1 VRNPWLSDSSDAE
14 LEALQTDVMRFVAIL
29 GLCLAA
35 IFSMVQRASL
45 DQAAPAIT
53 LADSVAPSSPI
64 SAKRAPTQAKPNPTQ
79 AERTPTQAKPIVA
92 ETVTQTESQIGFSLE
107 FASAAD
113 LMALL
118 ESGQIQFYA
127 ELDGQFWTADR
138 RGRFAIAPA
147 PASYYRMD
155 SSTVPE
161 ALIGSLLRSAA
172 TATAKASWGVVL
184 PPAIVEQMDKFT
196 STREGGRLLI
206 LSTGRVE
213 LE

>member
-35 IFSMVQRASL
+35 IFSLVQRASL
-45 DQAAPAIT
+45 EQAAPAIA
-53 LADSVAPSSPI
+53 LADTVSPSSPI
-64 SAKRAPTQAKPNPTQ
+64 QAKP
-79 AERTPTQAKPIVA
+79 TPTQAKSTVA
-92 ETVTQTESQIGFSLE
+92 ETVTQAESQIGFSLE

-118 ESGQIQFYA
+118 ESGQIRLYA
-127 ELDGQFWTADR
+127 ELDGQFWTADP
-138 RGRFAIAPA
+138 RGRFTIAPA

-161 ALIGSLLRSAA
+161 ALIGSFLRS
-172 TATAKASWGVVL
+172 TATAKAGWGVVL

>member
-45 DQAAPAIT
+45 EQAAPAIA
-53 LADSVAPSSPI
+53 LADTVSPSSPI
-64 SAKRAPTQAKPNPTQ
+64 QAKP
-79 AERTPTQAKPIVA
+79 TPTQAKSTVA
-92 ETVTQTESQIGFSLE
+92 ETVTQAESQIGFSLE

-118 ESGQIQFYA
+118 ESGQIRLYA
-127 ELDGQFWTADR
+127 ELDGQFWTADP
-138 RGRFAIAPA
+138 RGRFTIAPA

-161 ALIGSLLRSAA
+161 ALIGSFLRS
-172 TATAKASWGVVL
+172 TATAKAGWGVVL

>member
-35 IFSMVQRASL
+35 IFSLVQRASL
-45 DQAAPAIT
+45 EQAPPAIA
-53 LADSVAPSSPI
+53 LANTVAPSAATP
-64 SAKRAPTQAKPNPTQ
+64 AKP
-79 AERTPTQAKPIVA
+79 TPRHAKSTVA
-92 ETVTQTESQIGFSLE
+92 ETVPQAESQIGFSLE

-161 ALIGSLLRSAA
+161 ALIGSLLRSTA
-172 TATAKASWGVVL
+172 TATSKAIASWGVVL

-206 LSTGRVE
+206 LSSGWVE